1 MAHTAED
8 ALRELLEVC
17 LLQPAQHALVQV
29 LQDEAVEK
37 VRSGELPLKRVI
49 NQTLAAAFQSQSR
62 ATDAHLR
69 TFVRALAA
77 LPSAPDA
84 FAAVLAVRAK
94 TAAKLLGSARLAAVR
109 LASAVVDVALA
120 ALEATGDAPAW
131 LKDVLAALSVLLEA
145 TLADAPRVQALAQ
158 KAVLTLAKAHAAAL
172 VPLLIETAT
181 GAGSDVQQFALWA
194 VLAQLPSLAP
204 DVEEKLWAKYAGWA
218 FEARTR
224 SRAVLRAADPRFQRL
239 DNGRF
244 DALIKP
250 TLAKMLKKS
259 PDAVLEAA
267 LALVA
272 AAPLDFG
279 CYVHEMFAPV
289 LVAKLRSQKEDVRLL
304 TVALARAL
312 LATFRDDAHVLAV
325 VAEMGALLDG
335 KHGILAQFYQREAIF
350 AVLAAAADTAAAVI
364 GAAGAKAIAA
374 TAVAALLKAIAKEAH
389 DATRHV
395 GLLALGKWLALAQ
408 ELSADTRAAITA
420 GLKHKSEH
428 VVAGYLRTLVVFC
441 RQASAS
447 QAALLQGFA
456 ADVLGVIKEANKK
469 PNVVH
474 LDGVLAVGVAGY
486 LASASSE
493 MDATM
498 AHEGVADVLLSDK
511 SFLEASVR
519 ALQSSLKAVGENGAS
534 PATPE
539 RPEISALAA
548 LPTALSWVLSSK
560 QSTPSHAYK
569 LLVEL
574 LASSVLPAQASAAA
588 AVQGIFASSLEHCE
602 GFVGAFQLKLAAV
615 AAAEVDAKVAR
626 AALPPSSDV
635 MTDASVVPAASV
647 LRRALRVVVPERV
660 HGDEAVREAVFARV
674 FLASH
679 HPFVV
684 SGKTHSAFSREWNRI
699 KLRFL
704 AAAEPRAKNAAT
716 ASDEAGDEKDDDEEE
731 EEEAEETSDDRIDHL
746 IEANDSLKQAIID
759 LLTRESDGA
768 LFSPLAAERLA
779 AQRMLASLLEFAGN
793 GEGESVALHDII
805 EDRLVKRVD
814 SLGIGAISAF
824 EVQVFRT
831 PFDEL
836 YVAKK
841 KGESSDE
848 APAASTRKRGTGR
861 RGNEDE
867 QWEQQVREELEKK
880 KAKDKAKDK
889 AAYSTEEKAQLA
901 EQQRIRTQLQA
912 KRELVDRVLE
922 TVEVLAVT
930 RPDELHPAIPY
941 LLRAFGV
948 LFTNEVFASEAS
960 AALRSIA
967 KAVSPAML
975 RHLHEDVANAL
986 RVVLQTEL
994 LAARSEKTRA
1004 LAQMQHLFT
1013 RTLAGLMEYVFGF
1026 QFDSEAD
1033 FDGDAPVNHIVPPT
1047 LHLIFPVLRALIQ
1060 LEPGLRHWALPLF
1073 AVHARMIPDEEEEEI
1088 GDVVAQ
1094 RLLRGDMIVLVLHLL
1109 SEKVTGGCA
1118 PIANPDLAPG
1128 LLLTKLCEG
1137 PSLSAAE
1144 WVPLL
1149 GDDGLLSEFPE
1160 VRHDVLKALLHVVEH
1175 DESELDVQ
1183 ANPLL
1188 TSRLFFA
1195 CFDTDSTNQSI
1206 AKAVW
1211 EQTEAAI
1218 SPLFAGQ
1225 LLALLNH
1232 AHSNVR
1238 ESASLALA
1246 DGMKQFPE
1254 TITPVVNNLKTQF
1267 LRSMPKPLETLD
1279 EFGIPKVKRPGQGE
1293 AKEEPGTY
1301 LPRCGVG
1308 LCLEKAVLSASFA
1321 KETVMDVVAF
1331 VIEHGLGDSNANVR
1345 TQMRK
1350 TGIQVVDTCGGGS
1363 NTAPLL
1369 QAFEHFLDQ
1378 KPSAA
1383 QDHTIYD
1390 HQREGVVVCLG
1401 ALAKHMDKTDPKVSS
1416 IVDSLLDALNI
1427 PAESVQRSVAACLTP
1442 LVPAVKA
1449 RSTAIL
1455 DDLLRRATSGETFG
1469 ERIGAAFGVSAVV
1482 KGLGIAALKQHDLIP
1497 RLEEAMKSGGASAR
1511 QGAMLVF
1518 ECLSQRLGILF
1529 EPYIIVILPIM
1540 LKCFADASPQ
1550 VRDAAGQTAKGI
1562 MANLSAHGVKL
1573 VLPSVLRA
1581 LEDSAWRTKQA
1592 GIQMLGTM
1600 AYCAPRQLGSC
1611 LPMVVPKLTEALT
1624 DSHPKVRESS
1634 KGSLRDIGSVVRN
1647 PEIASISNALLN
1659 ALEDPNKFTA
1669 EALQQLQSTSFVHS
1683 IDAPSLALV
1692 MPIITR
1698 GLKDRA
1704 GDAKK
1709 KAALIVGSMCSM
1721 INDAKDLLPYM
1732 DMVLPSLKSQLMDP
1746 IPEVRA
1752 VAAKAMGKLVKG
1764 LGEKHFADILAW
1776 LLEAMRGDFGSVE
1789 RSGAAQ
1795 GLCEVLV
1802 ALGKERVEATLFD
1815 EIFPLARHPKFS
1827 VREGVLWIIAFLP
1840 PAFGKG
1846 FSVFLS
1852 EALPIVVSGLSDE
1865 AESVRDVAM
1874 HAGHV
1879 VVNAH
1884 AISHT
1889 RDILPSLEA
1898 GLFDDSWRIRQSS
1911 VALLGDLMYRIS
1923 GTRAVGV
1930 SESADGAVDDDN
1942 DDDAAGSAAG
1952 DKAITKILGMER
1964 RNNILAS
1971 LYMIRSDTSAVVRQ
1985 SALQVWKSVVAN
1997 TPKTLRQILE
2007 ALMNAIVNALSG
2019 DNMEKQTMAGR
2030 TLGEIVRKLGEH
2042 VLPEIVPILR
2052 AGLSP
2057 TNSSGM
2063 RQGVCIGL
2071 AELIDCSTKKQ
2082 LEDYVDTLVD
2092 AVLDGLCDEL
2102 PEVRTSAAQAF
2113 DVLHKGIGYRAI
2125 DETVP
2130 SLLQRVRSTHAQT
2143 QERALLGLQEILRVK
2158 SREVLPYLIPRL
2170 LTTPVTAAAARAVS
2184 RVAQATGAVI
2194 HFQVERVF
2202 AVFVSQYV
2210 ANEAT
2215 NPAVADEIKR
2225 SLRDVVLSVENPGV
2239 HWLAI
2244 ELCKYCESEVAPE
2257 RVLAFTL
2264 VAEFAGHTKTQ
2275 YADQVALFLRQII
2288 GHLND
2293 PETSVV
2299 QAASGALQGLNAT
2312 VRPEELATHLDFIR
2326 QTINTLVSDARHR
2339 KGGVG
2344 TTGEY
2349 LLPGLCIPKGLEPF
2363 LPSYQHALMNGSPE
2377 LRQSAATGLGELVL
2391 LSSAAALRPYL
2402 IKLTGP
2408 LIRIAGD
2415 RFPGHVKA
2423 AILNTLEVLLGK
2435 GGVALKP
2442 FLPQLQTTFVKALN
2456 DNAAEVRARG
2466 ASALSKL
2473 VALSPRV
2480 DPLVAELTEKLRTTA
2495 GGIREANLAAVAA
2508 IMEVV
2513 GDKISAP
2520 VSAGLQEAL
2529 VEMLDSPEDV
2539 VRERASKCLAF
2550 AVAADADAGEANV
2563 LVYGL
2568 ADSSRSVVGASWP
2581 RRHSAAMF
2589 LEFVLAQN
2597 PSWVAGVAPQLRDAL
2612 VLLGADEHVAVRAS
2626 ALQAVAVLVKQELA
2640 APGAFVTVLV
2650 DGIKH
2655 NNKDVSKAAVK
2666 IAKRLAKRDPS
2677 AMRAHVGALVPALF
2691 LTVKSNN
2698 IAVKNS
2704 SERALLYVLEVH
2716 SRPETLAAFVRS
2728 PEAGAEGKVI
2738 AEYARRVLT
2747 KLRADSGDES
2757 D

>member
-1 MAHTAED
+1 MQWRRSTHLIPPPEQED
-8 ALRELLEVC
+8 AI
-17 LLQPAQHALVQV
+17 
-29 LQDEAVEK
+29 EK
-37 VRSGELPLKRVI
+37 VKNGELPPKRVI
-49 NQTLAAAFQSQSR
+49 NLTLAAASQSQGR
-62 ATDAHLR
+62 AAEKQLR
-69 TFVRALAA
+69 AFVRALAA
-77 LPSAPDA
+77 LPGVPEA
-84 FAAVLAVRAK
+84 FAAVLVARAK
-94 TAAKLLGSARLAAVR
+94 AIAKTLTSARLAAIR
-109 LASAVVDVALA
+109 LSCAVVDVALA
-120 ALEATGDAPAW
+120 ADGVDAAPTW
-131 LKDVLAALSVLLEA
+131 LKELLPVLSALLET
-145 TLADAPRVQALAQ
+145 TLADAPRVQALAR
-158 KAVLTLAKAHAAAL
+158 KSVLALAKAHAALL
-172 VPLLIETAT
+172 VPLLVETAT
-181 GAGSDVQQFALWA
+181 GAANDVQQFALWA
-194 VLAQLPSLAP
+194 VLAQTPAVTR
-204 DVEEKLWAKYAGWA
+204 DVEEALWAKYAYWA
-218 FEARTR
+218 FEAKSR
-224 SRAVLRAADPRFQRL
+224 SLVVLSSGDARFQNL
-239 DNGRF
+239 DTERF

-259 PDAVLEAA
+259 PDSILDATTA
-267 LALVA
+267 LLR

-279 CYVHEMFAPV
+279 PYAKEMFVPV
-289 LVAKLRSQKEDVRLL
+289 LTSKLRAQKEDVRLATL
-304 TVALARAL
+304 ALARAL
-312 LATFRDDAHVLAV
+312 LATFQDEAHVLLI
-325 VAEMGALLDG
+325 VAEMSALLDG
-335 KHGILAQFYQREAIF
+335 KLGILAQFYQREAIF
-350 AVLAAAADTAAAVI
+350 AVLSAAADTAVSVI
-364 GAAGAKAIAA
+364 GADAAKAIAA
-374 TAVAALLKAIAKEAH
+374 PAVAALLKAINKEAH
-389 DATRHV
+389 DQTRHL

-408 ELSADTRAAITA
+408 ELSGDAVASIKA
-420 GLKHKSEH
+420 GLKHKSEPI
-428 VVAGYLRTLVVFC
+428 VAGYLRALVVFC
-441 RQASAS
+441 RLASAS
-447 QAALLQGFA
+447 SVASLQGFA
-456 ADVLGVIKEANKK
+456 ADVVAVIKEANKK

-474 LDGVLAVGVAGY
+474 LDGVLAVGVAGF

-493 MDATM
+493 MDATL

-511 SFLEASVR
+511 SFLETSVR
-519 ALQSSLKAVGENGAS
+519 ALQSALKAAGDNGAS
-534 PATPE
+534 TATAE
-539 RPEISALAA
+539 RPELSALAA
-548 LPTALSWVLSSK
+548 LPTALSWVLSSH
-560 QSTPSHAYK
+560 QASPNHAYK
-569 LLVEL
+569 LVVEL
-574 LASSVLPAQASAAA
+574 LTSSALPAQKSAQAA
-588 AVQGIFASSLEHCE
+588 IKGIYASSLEHCT
-602 GFVGAFQLKLAAV
+602 GLVAAFQHKLTALAG
-615 AAAEVDAKVAR
+615 AEVDAKSAR
-626 AALPPSSDV
+626 AAIPASSDV
-635 MTDASVVPAASV
+635 TTDVAILPSAGV
-647 LRRALRVVVPERV
+647 LRKALRVLIPESVCDDERV
-660 HGDEAVREAVFARV
+660 RDAVFARV
-674 FLASH
+674 FLVSH
-679 HPFVV
+679 HPYVV
-684 SGKTHSAFSREWNRI
+684 SGRTQVAFSVEWNSL

-704 AAAEPRAKNAAT
+704 AEASGTRAAGNN
-716 ASDEAGDEKDDDEEE
+716 DEDKDDEDKDDEEDE
-731 EEEAEETSDDRIDHL
+731 EEETSDDRLDHL
-746 IEANDSLKQAIID
+746 LEANDSLKQAVVD
-759 LLTRESDGA
+759 LLTSESGGGGA
-768 LFSPLAAERLA
+768 LFSSFAVERLA
-779 AQRMLASLLEFAGN
+779 AQRMLASLLNFAGN
-793 GEGESVALHDII
+793 GEGESVALHDVI
-805 EDRLVKRVD
+805 EDSLVKRVD
-814 SLGIGAISAF
+814 GLTIGAISDHD
-824 EVQVFRT
+824 VRVFLT

-841 KGESSDE
+841 KGESSD
-848 APAASTRKRGTGR
+848 AAAVSTRKRGSGR

-880 KAKDKAKDK
+880 KASAAKAK
-889 AAYSTEEKAQLA
+889 AAYTAEEKAQLA
-901 EQQRIRTQLQA
+901 EQQRLRTELQQ
-912 KRELVDRVLE
+912 KLTVVDHVLE
-922 TVEVLAVT
+922 TVEVLAVV

-941 LLRAFGV
+941 LLRSFRV
-948 LFTNEVFASEAS
+948 LFSNEVFEREAS
-960 AALRSIA
+960 AALRAIA
-967 KAVSPAML
+967 KVISPEML
-975 RHLHEDVANAL
+975 RHHYEDVANAL
-986 RVVLQTEL
+986 RVVLQLEL
-994 LAARSEKTRA
+994 LEARSEKTRA
-1004 LAQMQHLFT
+1004 LAQMHHLFT
-1013 RTLAGLMEYVFGF
+1013 RTLAGLMEFVFGF

-1033 FDGDAPVNHIVPPT
+1033 FDGDAPVNHITPPT
-1047 LHLIFPVLRALIQ
+1047 FHLIFPVLRALIE
-1060 LEPGLRHWALPLF
+1060 LEPSVRHWALPLF
-1073 AVHARMIPDEEEEEI
+1073 AVHARMIPEEEEEEI
-1088 GDVVAQ
+1088 GDVAAQ
-1094 RLLRGDMIVLVLHLL
+1094 RLLRKDMLVLALHLL
-1109 SEKVTGGCA
+1109 SEKVAGGSA
-1118 PIANPDLAPG
+1118 PITNPDLAPG

-1137 PSLSAAE
+1137 PALSHDE
-1144 WVPLL
+1144 WAPLL
-1149 GDDGLLSEFPE
+1149 GDDGLLSEFHD
-1160 VRHDVLKALLHVVEH
+1160 VRHDVLKAILHVAEH
-1175 DESELDVQ
+1175 DESELDVA
-1183 ANPLL
+1183 ANALL
-1188 TSRLFFA
+1188 ASRLFFS
-1195 CFDTDSTNQSI
+1195 CFDTDSANQSI

-1211 EQTEAAI
+1211 EQTESAI
-1218 SPLFAGQ
+1218 TPLFAGQ
-1225 LLALLNH
+1225 LLVLLNH
-1232 AHSNVR
+1232 AHANVR
-1238 ESASLALA
+1238 ESAALAIA
-1246 DGMKQFPE
+1246 DGMRQFPE
-1254 TITPVVNNLKTQF
+1254 TITPLVNNLKAQF
-1267 LRSMPKPLETLD
+1267 LGSMPKPLETLD

-1293 AKEEPGTY
+1293 AKEEPATY

-1308 LCLEKAVLSASFA
+1308 LCLEKAVLSAAFTH
-1321 KETVMDVVAF
+1321 ETVMSVMSF
-1331 VIEHGLGDSNANVR
+1331 VIEHGLGDSNATVR

-1350 TGIQVVDTCGGGS
+1350 TGIQVVDACGGGA
-1363 NTAPLL
+1363 NTSQLL
-1369 QAFEHFLDQ
+1369 QVFEKFLDQ
-1378 KPSAA
+1378 QPSGAA
-1383 QDHTIYD
+1383 EDHAIYD

-1427 PAESVQRSVAACLTP
+1427 PSESVQRSVAACLTP
-1442 LVPAVKA
+1442 LIPAVKD

-1482 KGLGIAALKQHDLIP
+1482 KGLGIAALKQHDIIP
-1497 RLEEAMKSGGASAR
+1497 RLEEAMKAGGANAR

-1550 VRDAAGQTAKGI
+1550 VRDAASQTAKGI

-1592 GIQMLGTM
+1592 GIQMLGSM

-1611 LPMVVPKLTEALT
+1611 LPQVVPKLTEALT

-1647 PEIASISNALLN
+1647 PEIASISHALLN
-1659 ALEDPNKFTA
+1659 ALEDPNKYTP

-1752 VAAKAMGKLVKG
+1752 VASKAMGKLVKG

-1776 LLEAMRGDFGSVE
+1776 LLDAMRGDFGSVE

-1852 EALPIVVSGLSDE
+1852 EALPIVVAGLSDE

-1889 RDILPSLEA
+1889 REILPSLEA

-1930 SESADGAVDDDN
+1930 SESAGGDVDE

-2030 TLGEIVRKLGEH
+2030 TLGELVRKLGEH

-2057 TNSSGM
+2057 ANSSGM

-2071 AELIDCSTKKQ
+2071 AELIDCSTRKQ
-2082 LEDYVDTLVD
+2082 LEDYVDTLVA

-2102 PEVRTSAAQAF
+2102 PEVRASAAQAF

-2130 SLLQRVRSTHAQT
+2130 ALLQRIRSPHAQT

-2170 LTTPVTAAAARAVS
+2170 LTTPVTTAAARAIS
-2184 RVAQATGAVI
+2184 RVAQATGTVI
-2194 HFQVERVF
+2194 HFQIERIF
-2202 AVFVSQYV
+2202 SVFVSQYV
-2210 ANEAT
+2210 ALVET
-2215 NPAVADEIKR
+2215 NPAVASDLQDA
-2225 SLRDVVLSVENPGV
+2225 LRDVVLSVENPGV

-2244 ELCKYCESEVAPE
+2244 ELCKYCESDVAPE
-2257 RVLAFTL
+2257 RVLAFQL
-2264 VAEFAGHTKTQ
+2264 IAEFASHTKTH

-2293 PETSVV
+2293 SEPSVV
-2299 QAASGALQGLNAT
+2299 QAASDALKGLNVT
-2312 VRPEELATHLDFIR
+2312 VRPEDLATQLDFIR

-2344 TTGEY
+2344 ASGEY

-2391 LSSAAALRPYL
+2391 LSSPAALRPYL

-2423 AILNTLEVLLGK
+2423 AILSTLEILLGK

-2456 DNAAEVRARG
+2456 DNAAEVRGRG

-2480 DPLVAELTEKLRTTA
+2480 DPLVAELTEKLRSTA

-2508 IMEVV
+2508 IVEVV
-2513 GDKISAP
+2513 GDKLSAP
-2520 VSAGLQEAL
+2520 VSAALQEAL
-2529 VEMLDSPEDV
+2529 VEVLDSPEDV
-2539 VRERASKCLAF
+2539 VRERASKCLAC
-2550 AVAADADAGEANV
+2550 AVAVDADGGEANA

-2568 ADSSRSVVGASWP
+2568 ADSSKSVADASGWP
-2581 RRHSAAMF
+2581 RRQSAAMF
-2589 LEFVLAQN
+2589 LEFVLVRN
-2597 PSWVAGVAPQLRDAL
+2597 PSWIAGVAAPIGATLA
-2612 VLLGADEHVAVRAS
+2612 VLAADENVTVRAS
-2626 ALQAVAVLVKQELA
+2626 ALKGVAALVKQGLA
-2640 APGAFVTVLV
+2640 APDAFVGVLV

-2655 NNKDVSKAAVK
+2655 NNKDVSKTAVK

-2677 AMRAHVGALVPALF
+2677 ALRVHLGALVPALF
-2691 LTVKSNN
+2691 QSVKSNN

-2704 SERALLYVLEVH
+2704 SERALLYVLEVT
-2716 SRPETLAAFVRS
+2716 SRPETLAAYVRD
-2728 PEAGAEGKVI
+2728 AGAEGKVI
-2738 AEYARRVLT
+2738 AEYARRVLA

-2757 D
+2757 A

>member
-1 MAHTAED
+1 M
-8 ALRELLEVC
+8 
-17 LLQPAQHALVQV
+17 
-29 LQDEAVEK
+29 
-37 VRSGELPLKRVI
+37 I

-69 TFVRALAA
+69 AFVRALAA
-77 LPSAPDA
+77 QPGFPDA
-84 FAAVLAVRAK
+84 FAAVLTTRAK
-94 TAAKLLGSARLAAVR
+94 TAAKLLGSARLAAIR
-109 LASAVVDVALA
+109 LASAVVDVALS
-120 ALEATGDAPAW
+120 EATAADAPPAW
-131 LKDVLAALSVLLEA
+131 LADVLAALSALLEA
-145 TLADAPRVQALAQ
+145 TLADAPRVQTLAQ
-158 KAVLTLAKAHAAAL
+158 KAVRTLAKTHATVL
-172 VPLLIETAT
+172 VPLLVATAT
-181 GAGSDVQQFALWA
+181 GSPTATAANDQQQFALWA
-194 VLAQLPSLAP
+194 VLAQLPTLAP
-204 DVEEKLWAKYAGWA
+204 EVEETLWAKYATWA
-218 FEARTR
+218 FESKRR
-224 SRAVLRAADPRFQRL
+224 SLAVFQSHDVRFQRL
-239 DNGRF
+239 DTTHF

-250 TLAKMLKKS
+250 TLAKALKKS
-259 PDAVLEAA
+259 PDAVLEAT
-267 LALVA
+267 LALVH

-279 CYVHEMFAPV
+279 CYVHDMFTPV
-289 LVAKLRSQKEDVRLL
+289 LVAKIRSQNEDVRRL

-312 LATFRDDAHVLAV
+312 LATLRDESHVLAV
-325 VAEMGALLDG
+325 VGEMGALLDG
-335 KHGILAQFYQREAIF
+335 KHGLLAQFYQREAIF
-350 AVLAAAADTAAAVI
+350 AVMAAAADTATTVI
-364 GAAGAKAIAA
+364 GAGGAKAIAA
-374 TAVAALLKAIAKEAH
+374 TTVPALLKAIAKEAH
-389 DATRHV
+389 DQTRHL

-408 ELSADTRAAITA
+408 ELSPATRAAISA
-420 GLKHKSEH
+420 GLQHKSEH
-428 VVAGYLRTLVVFC
+428 VVAGYLRALVVFC
-441 RQASAS
+441 RQAPAT
-447 QAALLQGFA
+447 ADLLQSFA
-456 ADVLGVIKEANKK
+456 PDVLNVIKEANKK

-474 LDGVLAVGVAGY
+474 LDGVLAVSVAGY
-486 LASASSE
+486 LASASSA
-493 MDATM
+493 MDAAM
-498 AHEGVADVLLSDK
+498 AHDGVADVLLSDK

-519 ALQSSLKAVGENGAS
+519 ALQSTLKAAGENGAS
-534 PATPE
+534 PATAE

-548 LPTALSWVLSSK
+548 LPSALSWVLSSK
-560 QSTPSHAYK
+560 QATPNHAYK

-574 LASSVLPAQASAAA
+574 LTSSVLPAQTSATV
-588 AVQGIFASSLEHCE
+588 AVRGLYASSLEHCD
-602 GFVGAFQLKLAAV
+602 GLIGAFQLKLAAV
-615 AAAEVDAKVAR
+615 AAAEVDAKSAR

-635 MTDASVVPAASV
+635 TTDASVVPSAGV
-647 LRRALRVVVPERV
+647 LRRALRVVVPDHV
-660 HGDEAVREAVFARV
+660 DSDDEVVRDAVFARV
-674 FLASH
+674 FLAAH
-679 HPFVV
+679 HPYVV
-684 SGKTHSAFSREWNRI
+684 SGKAQTAFSREWNSL

-704 AAAEPRAKNAAT
+704 ATAEPSAKTTKAAV
-716 ASDEAGDEKDDDEEE
+716 AADEDGDEEE
-731 EEEAEETSDDRIDHL
+731 EEETEETSDDRIDHL
-746 IEANDSLKQAIID
+746 IEANDKLKQAIID
-759 LLTRESDGA
+759 VLTRESDGA
-768 LFSPLAAERLA
+768 LFSPLAVERRA

-793 GEGESVALHDII
+793 GEGESVALHDVI
-805 EDRLVKRVD
+805 EDLLVQRVD
-814 SLGIGAISAF
+814 SLGINAISAF
-824 EVQVFRT
+824 DVHVFRT

-836 YVAKK
+836 YVSKK
-841 KGESSDE
+841 NGTSSDD
-848 APAASTRKRGTGR
+848 APAVSTRKRGAGR

-880 KAKDKAKDK
+880 RALDKATKDKAS
-889 AAYSTEEKAQLA
+889 YSAEEKAQLV
-901 EQQRIRTQLQA
+901 EQQRIRTQLQQ
-912 KRELVDRVLE
+912 KREVVTRVLE
-922 TVEVLAVT
+922 TVEVLAVA

-941 LLRAFGV
+941 LLRAFTV
-948 LFTNEVFASEAS
+948 LFDNDVFAAEAS
-960 AALRSIA
+960 AALRAIA
-967 KAVSPAML
+967 RAVSPAML
-975 RHLHEDVANAL
+975 RHHHEDVANAL
-986 RVVLQTEL
+986 RVVLQTEQ
-994 LAARSEKTRA
+994 LASRSEKTRA
-1004 LAQMQHLFT
+1004 LSQMQHLFT

-1047 LHLIFPVLRALIQ
+1047 LHLIFPVLRALIR
-1060 LEPGLRHWALPLF
+1060 LEPSLRHWALPLF

-1088 GDVVAQ
+1088 GDVAAQ
-1094 RLLRGDMIVLVLHLL
+1094 RLLRRDMLVLALHLL

-1118 PIANPDLAPG
+1118 PITNPDLAPG

-1137 PSLSAAE
+1137 PTLSAAE
-1144 WVPLL
+1144 WAPLL

-1160 VRHDVLKALLHVVEH
+1160 VRHDVLKAVLHIVEH
-1175 DESELDVQ
+1175 DESELDVK

-1195 CFDTDSTNQSI
+1195 CFDTDSANQSI

-1211 EQTEAAI
+1211 EQTEASI

-1246 DGMKQFPE
+1246 DGMHQFPE

-1267 LRSMPKPLETLD
+1267 LRSLPKPLEMLD

-1293 AKEEPGTY
+1293 AKEEPSTY

-1308 LCLEKAVLSASFA
+1308 LSLEKAVLRASFA
-1321 KETVMDVVAF
+1321 QDSVMDVVSF
-1331 VIEHGLGDSNANVR
+1331 VIEHGLGDSNATVR

-1350 TGIQVVDTCGGGS
+1350 TGIQVVDTCGGGA
-1363 NTAPLL
+1363 NTTPLL
-1369 QAFEHFLDQ
+1369 QAFEQFLDQ
-1378 KPSAA
+1378 PPPSAG

-1442 LVPAVKA
+1442 LIPAVKN
-1449 RSTAIL
+1449 RSTTIL
-1455 DDLLRRATSGETFG
+1455 DDLLQRATSGETFG

-1497 RLEEAMKSGGASAR
+1497 RVEDAMRAGGANAR

-1540 LKCFADASPQ
+1540 LKCFADTSPQ
-1550 VRDAAGQTAKGI
+1550 VRDAASQTAKGI
-1562 MANLSAHGVKL
+1562 MASLSAHGVKL

-1592 GIQMLGTM
+1592 GIQMLGSM

-1611 LPMVVPKLTEALT
+1611 LPQVVPKLTEALT

-1659 ALEDPNKFTA
+1659 ALEDPNKCTA

-1852 EALPIVVSGLSDE
+1852 DALPIVVAGLSDE

-1923 GTRAVGV
+1923 GTRAV
-1930 SESADGAVDDDN
+1930 ADTDDDN

-2052 AGLSP
+2052 AGLSA

-2071 AELIDCSTKKQ
+2071 SELIDCSTKKQ

-2113 DVLHKGIGYRAI
+2113 DMLHKGIGYRAI

-2130 SLLQRVRSTHAQT
+2130 SLLQRVRSTHAPT

-2184 RVAQATGAVI
+2184 RVAQATGTVI
-2194 HFQVERVF
+2194 HFQVERIF

-2210 ANEAT
+2210 ASAAT
-2215 NPAVADEIKR
+2215 NPAVADEIQR

-2244 ELCKYCESEVAPE
+2244 ELCKYCESEVAQE
-2257 RVLAFTL
+2257 RVLAFGL
-2264 VAEFAGHTKTQ
+2264 VAEFASHTKTQ

-2288 GHLND
+2288 VHLND

-2299 QAASGALQGLNAT
+2299 QAASSALQGLNAT

-2344 TTGEY
+2344 ATGEY

-2377 LRQSAATGLGELVL
+2377 LRQSAATGLGELVV

-2480 DPLVAELTEKLRTTA
+2480 DPLVAELTEKLRTTT

-2513 GDKISAP
+2513 GDKISP
-2520 VSAGLQEAL
+2520 SVSAGLQEAL

-2568 ADSSRSVVGASWP
+2568 ADSSRSTTGASWP

-2589 LEFVLAQN
+2589 VESVLGLN
-2597 PSWVAGVAPQLRDAL
+2597 PSWVAGVAPQLRETLA
-2612 VLLGADEHVAVRAS
+2612 VLGADEHVAVRAS
-2626 ALQAVAVLVKQELA
+2626 ALKAVAVLVKQGLA
-2640 APGAFVTVLV
+2640 APDAFVTVLV

-2655 NNKDVSKAAVK
+2655 NNKDVSKTAVK

-2691 LTVKSNN
+2691 LAVKSNN

-2747 KLRADSGDES
+2747 KLRSDSGNES